1 MHFVPK
7 WMVCNHR
14 LCFDIDI
21 NYSIHLMMHSSS
33 LHQPALKAA
42 TDEKHGALNK
52 ELDARKTEVKNIS
65 QIKDEQLEKVA
76 ILDESITGLES
87 KDAEN
92 EKAISELQ
100 AIDEKLTTSIDAL
113 QHTAAEDS
121 AKLDE
126 LEEQCTDLSNQLQE
140 SETALAETQEMER
153 KCSREYIAYEKV
165 IRKREAAQK
174 VKGKGRFGS

>member
-1 MHFVPK
+1 MTHCAQK
-7 WMVCNHR
+7 WMVSFCTSELAHT
-14 LCFDIDI
+14 
-21 NYSIHLMMHSSS
+21 IHNVLSTH
-33 LHQPALKAA
+33 HTTALKAS
-42 TDEKHGALNK
+42 TEEKHGALNK
-52 ELDARKTEVKNIS
+52 DLDARKTEVKNIS

-92 EKAISELQ
+92 EKTISELQ
-100 AIDEKLTTSIDAL
+100 SVDEKLTSSIEAL

-165 IRKREAAQK
+165 IKKREAAK
-174 VKGKGRFGS
+174 AAKGKGRFGS

>member
-14 LCFDIDI
+14 LCFGIDI
-21 NYSIHLMMHSSS
+21 NYSIHLMMRSSS

-87 KDAEN
+87 KDA
-92 EKAISELQ
+92 
-100 AIDEKLTTSIDAL
+100 
-113 QHTAAEDS
+113 
-121 AKLDE
+121 
-126 LEEQCTDLSNQLQE
+126 
-140 SETALAETQEMER
+140 
-153 KCSREYIAYEKV
+153 
-165 IRKREAAQK
+165 
-174 VKGKGRFGS
+174 